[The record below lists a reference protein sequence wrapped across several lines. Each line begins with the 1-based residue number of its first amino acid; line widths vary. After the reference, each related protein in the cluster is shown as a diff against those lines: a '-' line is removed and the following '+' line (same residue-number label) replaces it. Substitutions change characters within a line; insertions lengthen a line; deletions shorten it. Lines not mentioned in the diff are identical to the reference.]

1 MRRSPQRGIQ
11 PAPHLAEQSRRERA
25 EVVSLLGAD
34 CLYPVYQPILDFIT
48 GKIVG
53 FEALARFTGR
63 FHRPPNL
70 WFDQAWRVGHGPELE
85 LAAVRLAI
93 AHAAP
98 LPVDAFLTLNCSAA
112 LITAPELPQA
122 LAATSRPLVIE
133 LTEHDPVLDY
143 DVLKSALARIRHNV
157 RLAIDDA
164 GAGFSSLSHILRLSP
179 DFIKL
184 DRGLTRGIDTD
195 PVRRSLAKAL
205 VAFAEE
211 TGATL
216 IVEGV
221 ESRAEQQTLCMLGIR
236 YGQGDYFARPARLDA
251 LVGLLDIQLTPP
263 TAPDPTPAP

>member
-1 MRRSPQRGIQ
+1 MRRSAQRGIQ
-11 PAPHLAEQSRRERA
+11 PVPSPADTVRRERA

-34 CLYPVYQPILDFIT
+34 CLYPVYQPIFDFIS

-85 LAAVRLAI
+85 MAALRMAI

-98 LPVDAFLTLNCSAA
+98 LPGDAFLTLNCSAA

-143 DVLKSALARIRHNV
+143 DVLKNALARIRTNV

-179 DFIKL
+179 DYIKL

-205 VAFAEE
+205 VAFSDE

-236 YGQGDYFARPARLDA
+236 YGQGDYFARPARLDSLA
-251 LVGLLDIQLTPP
+251 ADLEIPLTPQP
-263 TAPDPTPAP
+263 RQEGSSA